1 MKVTATIFMPT
12 TTPQQ
17 KISQVKFF
25 GGEEVS
31 VKLIGDTFD
40 ASAKAAKEYAQANSQ
55 AFIDPFDNINIIAGQ
70 GTVAAEIF
78 NEAKKSEFQ
87 VDYLFAA
94 IGGGGLISGVST
106 YTKAVS
112 PTTAV
117 IGVEPLGAQSM
128 RAAFNEGKPVMLES
142 VEKFVDGAAV
152 KQVGELTYAHTLEYV
167 DQLLAVDEGQVCT
180 TILELY
186 TKQAIVVEPAGA
198 LSVSGLELM
207 KDDIKGK
214 NVVCIISG
222 GNNDINRMEEIE
234 ERSLIF
240 EGLKHYFVINF
251 PQRPGALREFVTDIL
266 GPDDDITRFEYT
278 KKVNRGT
285 GPVILATAP
294 SNEVTADQQQLQ
306 KSIEENKK
314 LADQRKAEEKARN
327 EGEISESTEQSNSVT
342 EANYDLTSEE
352 IKKAQSMEITAFGDS
367 VILDAAAGLQE
378 IFPKMLVDGEVGRQL
393 YTSAP
398 AIQQLEK
405 DKVLKDNV
413 LVGLGTNGSFTEAQF
428 DEFMAAIGPE
438 RKVYWVNVRVPT
450 RRWQNEVN
458 TMLENMKK
466 KYNNL
471 VVIDWYDY
479 SNEHEEWFYDD
490 RVHPNVEGQDVY
502 QCEYPDSRL
511 IEPQ

>member
-1 MKVTATIFMPT
+1 MLKLTKTKVDEAYEVLKDVVTETPLQYDLYLSQKYQCNVYLKREDLQKVRSFKLRGAYYAIKQTPHDQLKNGVVCASAGNHAQGVAFTCHEMKVPATIFMPT

-40 ASAKAAKEYAQANSQ
+40 ASAKAAKDYAKTNNQ
-55 AFIDPFDNINIIAGQ
+55 AFIDPFDDINIMAGQ
-70 GTVAAEIF
+70 GTVATEIF

-106 YTKAVS
+106 YTKEVS
-112 PTTAV
+112 STTTV

-152 KQVGELTYAHTLEYV
+152 KQVGELTYNHTLEYV
-167 DQLLAVDEGQVCT
+167 DELLAVDEGQVCT

-285 GPVILATAP
+285 GPVILGILLKEKEELPNLLKKISAFD
-294 SNEVTADQQQLQ
+294 SNFIDL
-306 KSIEENKK
+306 KN
-314 LADQRKAEEKARN
+314 
-327 EGEISESTEQSNSVT
+327 NSSLY
-342 EANYDLTSEE
+342 AL
-352 IKKAQSMEITAFGDS
+352 
-367 VILDAAAGLQE
+367 
-378 IFPKMLVDGEVGRQL
+378 LV
-393 YTSAP
+393 
-398 AIQQLEK
+398 
-405 DKVLKDNV
+405 
-413 LVGLGTNGSFTEAQF
+413 
-428 DEFMAAIGPE
+428 
-438 RKVYWVNVRVPT
+438 
-450 RRWQNEVN
+450 
-458 TMLENMKK
+458 
-466 KYNNL
+466 
-471 VVIDWYDY
+471 
-479 SNEHEEWFYDD
+479 
-490 RVHPNVEGQDVY
+490 
-502 QCEYPDSRL
+502 
-511 IEPQ
+511 